1 MRVNGGALGRKIDP
15 TPTEASGV
23 WKFSEYMEKVL
34 YGTFPKYTT
43 GYDLTYVMNNQSEWN
58 GVFSS
63 TAGVYGSHFLSLDG
77 TKFYEVEHTANTTV
91 TLREFNLTTPN
102 NISTLSQ
109 VTSINIASVVMA
121 QNIYGQIF
129 VNVGNPEFLPCIS
142 FTPDGTQMYVS
153 TYINNN
159 SGSFRIFR
167 WNLGTPWSISTA
179 VHVGDT
185 TKYYTDLIGYSNLV
199 GAYRVEGI
207 FWQPDGSSVF
217 ISYPSYVAK
226 FTAAT
231 PFDITTTTWDFA
243 NSYQTSTETGPVA
256 TANGLGLVST
266 FFKSDGTEMYV
277 AANTGYDNGRVIK
290 YSLPQPWNPSSS
302 VPVDEIAVGEQ
313 DNPETIS
320 FKDDGTKL
328 FVFSRSVGSEYTL
341 KTPWTLN
348 AAPTYYG
355 NTSVQPTLGFEF
367 RPDGRK
373 LYIINADT
381 VETSRYAYEYNLS
394 TPFDIRTASFFQT
407 SNLTIL
413 TASGIS
419 SFYAQDITFSPD
431 GTKAF
436 GVFHGSSKNDFTN
449 SGIFE
454 FSLPTPWNILNMNR
468 TQVAYPG
475 AANNITGI
483 QLSIDGTKAYTL
495 CANNDR
501 VFQYNLSTPW
511 NVSTLTYSG
520 KNKSIAAQTQ
530 IPMDLKFNQN
540 GTKMFLLGYDSYN
553 GTELYRIF
561 EYSLSVAWDIT
572 TANYSFK
579 RYNLPIATYADFSVN
594 SPAVYS
600 FDISPDGTKL
610 FYFDSNNG
618 KMHQFTLG

>member
-43 GYDLTYVMNNQSEWN
+43 GYDLTYVMDNQSEWN
-58 GVFSS
+58 GVSTS

-77 TKFYEVEHTANTTV
+77 TKFYEVEHTANSTV
-91 TLREFNLTTPN
+91 TLREFNLNTPN

-121 QNIYGQIF
+121 ANIYGSVS
-129 VNVGNPEFLPCIS
+129 VNVNNPEFLPCIS

-153 TYINNN
+153 TYINGN
-159 SGSFRIFR
+159 SGSWRIFR

-185 TKYYTDLIGYSNLV
+185 TKYYTDLSAYVNLV
-199 GAYRVEGI
+199 SAFRVENI

-256 TANGLGLVST
+256 SANGLGLVST
-266 FFKSDGTEMYV
+266 FFKSDGTEMYA
-277 AANTGYDNGRVIK
+277 AANTGNDNGRVIK
-290 YSLPQPWNPSSS
+290 YSLPQPWNPSSAI
-302 VPVDEIAVGEQ
+302 PVDQIAVGEQ

-320 FKDDGTKL
+320 FKDDGTKM
-328 FVFSRSVGSEYTL
+328 FVFGRSLGSEYTL
-341 KTPWTLN
+341 KTPWSLN

-355 NTSVQPTLGFEF
+355 NTSVQNTIGMEF

-373 LYIINADT
+373 LY
-381 VETSRYAYEYNLS
+381 VVTSDATTSATYAYEYNVA
-394 TPFDIRTASFFQT
+394 TPFDVRTAS
-407 SNLTIL
+407 LV
-413 TASGIS
+413 S
-419 SFYAQDITFSPD
+419 SSLANVANIAGVNFSYPGGITFSPD

-436 GVFHGSSKNDFTN
+436 GVFYGGSSNDFTN
-449 SGIFE
+449 SRIVE
-454 FSLPTPWNILNMNR
+454 LSLPTPWAISGITR
-468 TQVAYPG
+468 TRTVYPG

-483 QLSIDGTKAYTL
+483 QFSKDGTKAYTV
-495 CANNDR
+495 CTNNDR

-520 KNKSIAAQTQ
+520 KSKSIAPQTGSPTD
-530 IPMDLKFNQN
+530 IKFNQN
-540 GTKMFLLGYDSYN
+540 GTKLFLLGYDSYN
-553 GTELYRIF
+553 GTELFRIY
-561 EYSLSVAWDIT
+561 EYALSVAWDIS

-579 RYNLPIATYADFSVN
+579 RYNLPIATYADFTVN
-594 SPAVYS
+594 SPAVNA
-600 FDISPDGTKL
+600 FDISPDGTRL
-610 FYFDSNNG
+610 FYFDANNA
-618 KMHQFTLG
+618 KIHQFTLG